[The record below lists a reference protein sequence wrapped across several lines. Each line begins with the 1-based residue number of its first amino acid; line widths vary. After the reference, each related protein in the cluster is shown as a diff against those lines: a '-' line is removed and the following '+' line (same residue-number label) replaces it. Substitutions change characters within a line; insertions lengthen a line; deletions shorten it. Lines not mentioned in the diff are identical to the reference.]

1 MGDKI
6 ETPEY
11 VLEHKIQ
18 IDYTHYIT
26 NQLMK
31 PLQQLLGLALVPIWE
46 HQRKTSTIMTFKK
59 DVAKLEAEYPDI
71 EEFMKKRE
79 KYCSA
84 KVKALLFDKILNKIE
99 NVRSGAQE
107 ITGFFGKSN

>member
-1 MGDKI
+1 MGERI

-11 VLEHKIQ
+11 IINNKLE

-31 PLQQLLGLALVPIWE
+31 PLQQLFGLAVEKIWE
-46 HQRKTSTIMTFKK
+46 YQRKPNAIKK
-59 DVAKLEAEYPDI
+59 FNKDI
-71 EEFMKKRE
+71 EQIKNECGDDPELYMKKRE

-84 KVKALLFDKILNKIE
+84 KVKALLFDKFLNKISHKR
-99 NVRSGAQE
+99 NNIQT
-107 ITGFFGKSN
+107 ITSFYTVK